1 MQDKDGCTTSEEM
14 GGLGCGEAAA
24 ACVPVTHVVSRALT
38 GRMIAIGRERATM
51 KLILLVVMI
60 MEALTQAVEKQD

>member
-1 MQDKDGCTTSEEM
+1 
-14 GGLGCGEAAA
+14 
-24 ACVPVTHVVSRALT
+24 VPVTHVVSRALT

-51 KLILLVVMI
+51 KLILLVVMM